1 MGDNG
6 QKKEPPVHVI
16 LAPSDYSIVK
26 TMTKPRNGQPGE
38 PVAEKMQLGWTIIS
52 KGREQEIHIATMT
65 SCADLT
71 F

>member
-16 LAPSDYSIVK
+16 LVPSDYSIVK

-38 PVAEKMQLGWTIIS
+38 PVAEKTQLGWTII
-52 KGREQEIHIATMT
+52 
-65 SCADLT
+65 
-71 F
+71 